1 MCSLSDDGSPRRAP
15 SATSLP
21 CRAASTLSNHRNSR
35 YHTQKASAARRRMY
49 VAPAGSA
56 VRAAPPPRIADDR
69 KQREKG
75 NVALRRTQPI
85 WMPLRGRAAAWRP
98 ACLLSCR
105 GSYCTEAIRMRF
117 PAPRFPDILSGLK
130 SAQVIHLMPNLMEAQ
145 TERKSAVWARLRAY
159 KNRNIT

>member
-35 YHTQKASAARRRMY
+35 YRTQKASAARRRMY

-69 KQREKG
+69 KQRERG

-117 PAPRFPDILSGLK
+117 PAPRHGRLISTRQSGIL
-130 SAQVIHLMPNLMEAQ
+130 
-145 TERKSAVWARLRAY
+145 WDFDDRAWQFHNKNTHQKCY
-159 KNRNIT
+159 RRKNRLEHVQ